1 MALHLQA
8 SEVST
13 CVENS
18 RRNVKQ
24 NKEEAVTIYVKHLI
38 GLKRS
43 RGRRIEPSTSSSR
56 NQRPNTIG
64 KQNNSILHNIHLK
77 EDYNITQ
84 QSNHVYPE
92 KTNENFS
99 GFNSVTLVTASK
111 KVLVSSSSDD
121 DIFNDYVFRIV
132 QTLTTT

>member
-1 MALHLQA
+1 MTA

-13 CVENS
+13 CVKNS
-18 RRNVKQ
+18 RGNVKQ
-24 NKEEAVTIYVKHLI
+24 NKEETATIYVKHLI

-43 RGRRIEPSTSSSR
+43 RGRGIEPSTSSSR

-64 KQNNSILHNIHLK
+64 KHNNSILHNIRLK
-77 EDYNITQ
+77 KDYNITQ
-84 QSNHVYPE
+84 QSSHVYPE
-92 KTNENFS
+92 KTNENFR
-99 GFNSVTLVTASK
+99 GFNLVTLVTASK

-121 DIFNDYVFRIV
+121 DIFYDYVYRIV